1 LLKRSFTRVIIA
13 QLKVGIAIDLLEDR
27 ALIFIFFLRNLIRG
41 DDRNYWLQIR
51 EISQFQAKVS
61 ISMVLQE
68 VFETISV
75 IDLDRTLI
83 LLIYD
88 VF

>member
-1 LLKRSFTRVIIA
+1 MLKRSFTRVIIA